1 MKKDGEILLEKARGT
16 GKSKSKRLVAK
27 EMIKISTNELIDER
41 TAVEDLLK

>member
-27 EMIKISTNELIDER
+27 EMIKMLQSDVNDKTSIDG
-41 TAVEDLLK
+41 D